1 MNWAE
6 WEADSTAIENMA
18 IQKKKKKQSSFLDFP
33 TAWGLWN
40 FCSIKHCN
48 CSLQQITAPSLC
60 LCAHII
66 NAIENIST
74 IEKTRCKNNHINNSD
89 TAIMKA
95 LIEFQGDSQHST
107 QKKKN
112 TSREMRQK
120 PNPNSLPQGIL
131 PPSNFT
137 GTCFIYITGKIWAI
151 KLQSAT
157 LK

>member
-95 LIEFQGDSQHST
+95 LIEFQGNSQHST
-107 QKKKN
+107 QKKKTPPGRWDRN
-112 TSREMRQK
+112 LIPIPCHKEFYPHPTSQELA
-120 PNPNSLPQGIL
+120 S
-131 PPSNFT
+131 ST
-137 GTCFIYITGKIWAI
+137 
-151 KLQSAT
+151 
-157 LK
+157 